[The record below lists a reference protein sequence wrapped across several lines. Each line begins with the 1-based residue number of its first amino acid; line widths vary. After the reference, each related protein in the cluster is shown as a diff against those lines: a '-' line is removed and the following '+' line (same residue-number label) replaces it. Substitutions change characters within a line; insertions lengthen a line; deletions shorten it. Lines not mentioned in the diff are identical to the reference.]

1 MNQEREVIHQQY
13 KTLYNEAVGRAEQQ
27 FDGQKKAVSDMQVLL
42 QQREA
47 DFNRLQ
53 SELQV
58 IVIIHQWGA
67 YVYTSTRHKTRNMQH
82 SN

>member
-1 MNQEREVIHQQY
+1 M
-13 KTLYNEAVGRAEQQ
+13 LYNEAVSRVEQQ
-27 FDGQKKAVSDMQVLL
+27 FNGQKKAVSDMQVLL
-42 QQREA
+42 QQWEA

-58 IVIIHQWGA
+58 IVIILQWGA
-67 YVYTSTRHKTRNMQH
+67 NVYTSTRHKTRNMH